1 MSIPGKIRTDYH
13 SKQLKC
19 HNSFNV
25 PAINTEWW
33 YVIKT
38 PLFTEVDDHFF
49 SFVGSV
55 YFRDQPGIAKLKACS
70 PNEVQCAASWP

>member
-38 PLFTEVDDHFF
+38 PLFINEFCSQKFVEVYPVIDVH
-49 SFVGSV
+49 
-55 YFRDQPGIAKLKACS
+55 
-70 PNEVQCAASWP
+70 

>member
-25 PAINTEWW
+25 PAINREWW

-38 PLFTEVDDHFF
+38 LLLTEVDDHFF
-49 SFVGSV
+49 GFAGIDQHSSIGLFV
-55 YFRDQPGIAKLKACS
+55 
-70 PNEVQCAASWP
+70 

>member
-25 PAINTEWW
+25 PAI
-33 YVIKT
+33 
-38 PLFTEVDDHFF
+38 
-49 SFVGSV
+49 
-55 YFRDQPGIAKLKACS
+55 KLKLLRVNS
-70 PNEVQCAASWP
+70 FMCASLRVNSLMQMSEGLKHLKCGYG